1 LKTYAGGLDM
11 AVSHHNLPLIL
22 IIALVVIFLTPS
34 WITAQ
39 GIEDCHNPNCH
50 TSRSEWQQRLWYAD
64 IYNFLYGNCEC
75 YLAQHGAYYPPYAGE
90 IYCTPTNNEPT
101 SGLSTISESATKML
115 GEANVFYLTGSYEQA
130 AESYAKA
137 VNIDPALSEGWLNL
151 GNSLYFLGR
160 YQASLD
166 AYIALLNREP
176 DNANA
181 QAGKNNALSA
191 LNKTSAINT

>member
-1 LKTYAGGLDM
+1 M

-64 IYNFLYGNCEC
+64 IYNFLYGDCEC
-75 YLAQHGAYYPPYAGE
+75 YYASHGLYCPPYATETPDAPASNAPASDSNTAGE
-90 IYCTPTNNEPT
+90 DAA
-101 SGLSTISESATKML
+101 SLLDK
-115 GEANVFYLTGSYEQA
+115 ANVFYLTGSYEQA
-130 AESYAKA
+130 AQSYAKA
-137 VNIDPALSEGWLNL
+137 VNLDPTLSKGWLNL

-166 AYIALLNREP
+166 AYEALLNREP

-181 QAGKNNALSA
+181 LAGKNNALSA
-191 LNKTSAINT
+191 LNNS

>member
-1 LKTYAGGLDM
+1 MVAP
-11 AVSHHNLPLIL
+11 HHKSPILLIA
-22 IIALVVIFLTPS
+22 ALAVIFLMS
-34 WITAQ
+34 SGIIAQ
-39 GIEDCHNPNCH
+39 GSGDYCKLDHCQ
-50 TSRSEWQQRLWYAD
+50 SWSEWQQRVWYAD
-64 IYNFLYGNCEC
+64 IYNFLYGDYEC
-75 YLAQHGAYYPPYAGE
+75 YLAQHGTYYPPYAE
-90 IYCTPTNNEPT
+90 DIDHKSTDTKPT
-101 SGLSTISESATKML
+101 SGSATVSENATKL
-115 GEANVFYLTGSYEQA
+115 LDEANVFYLTGSYEQA

-181 QAGKNNALSA
+181 LAGKNNALAA
-191 LNKTSAINT
+191 LNKTKSINI

>member
-1 LKTYAGGLDM
+1 
-11 AVSHHNLPLIL
+11 
-22 IIALVVIFLTPS
+22 
-34 WITAQ
+34 
-39 GIEDCHNPNCH
+39 
-50 TSRSEWQQRLWYAD
+50 
-64 IYNFLYGNCEC
+64 
-75 YLAQHGAYYPPYAGE
+75 
-90 IYCTPTNNEPT
+90 
-101 SGLSTISESATKML
+101 ML

>member
-1 LKTYAGGLDM
+1 MVAP
-11 AVSHHNLPLIL
+11 HHKSPLLL
-22 IIALVVIFLTPS
+22 IAALAVIFLMSS
-34 WITAQ
+34 WITALGTGDYCRSDHCQ
-39 GIEDCHNPNCH
+39 
-50 TSRSEWQQRLWYAD
+50 SRSEWQQRVWYAD

-115 GEANVFYLTGSYEQA
+115 DEANVFYLTGSYEQA

-191 LNKTSAINT
+191 LNKTNSYSLA

>member
-1 LKTYAGGLDM
+1 M
-11 AVSHHNLPLIL
+11 AVTHHKLPLIL

-39 GIEDCHNPNCH
+39 GIEDCFGSNCH
-50 TSRSEWQQRLWYAD
+50 SSRSEWQQRLWYAD

-75 YLAQHGAYYPPYAGE
+75 YYANHGVYNPYSGE
-90 IYCTPTNNEPT
+90 TPIAPANNAPINSSNT
-101 SGLSTISESATKML
+101 T
-115 GEANVFYLTGSYEQA
+115 GEDAASLLDKANVFYLTGSYEDA
-130 AESYAKA
+130 AKSYAKA
-137 VNIDPALSEGWLNL
+137 VNIDPTLSKGWLNL

-166 AYIALLNREP
+166 AYVALLNREP

-181 QAGKNNALSA
+181 LAGKNNALLA
-191 LNKTSAINT
+191 LNKSNIIEP

>member
-1 LKTYAGGLDM
+1 MVA
-11 AVSHHNLPLIL
+11 AHHRLPIII

-39 GIEDCHNPNCH
+39 GSEDCYGSDCYL
-50 TSRSEWQQRLWYAD
+50 SRSEWQQRVWYSD
-64 IYNFLYGNCEC
+64 IYNFLYGDCQC
-75 YLAQHGAYYPPYAGE
+75 YYAKHGVYNPYAGE
-90 IYCTPTNNEPT
+90 TPVAPANNAPT
-101 SGLSTISESATKML
+101 PSSSTVSENASSL
-115 GEANVFYLTGSYEQA
+115 LDEANVFYLTGSYEQA
-130 AESYAKA
+130 AKSYAKA

-166 AYIALLNREP
+166 AFVALLNREP

-181 QAGKNNALSA
+181 LAGKNNALLA
-191 LNKTSAINT
+191 LNNSNAVRSSY